1 MIVAF
6 KHMVLNDS
14 RNPDFNQA
22 HTKSSHKHYGH
33 YGSKWVTPKFTWLQ
47 HSTWPKFDPVFGYP
61 KFWIPQFCQHDWMN
75 TIYPTLHQA
84 LKMKRQKSFLGK
96 VRNTSQR
103 LKTAAQELW
112 QDLIS
117 IIWWF
122 PLQKGGPQKISKDC
136 DFFLGLYT
144 QIYLFNFL
152 FFFFYSQL
160 NNMIKV
166 SHLWTCR
173 GKPKQLIAKTS
184 LFCFATPPQQI
195 H

>member
-1 MIVAF
+1 
-6 KHMVLNDS
+6 
-14 RNPDFNQA
+14 
-22 HTKSSHKHYGH
+22 
-33 YGSKWVTPKFTWLQ
+33 
-47 HSTWPKFDPVFGYP
+47 
-61 KFWIPQFCQHDWMN
+61 MN
-75 TIYPTLHQA
+75 TIYPTPLKTEALHQA
-84 LKMKRQKSFLGK
+84 MKMKRQKSFLGK

-184 LFCFATPPQQI
+184 LFCFATPPNKFINLIWFIYSTVYPSNLERKGFRSTVQQGQSTLR
-195 H
+195 

>member
-1 MIVAF
+1 MSYP
-6 KHMVLNDS
+6 KNSLGCNTQH
-14 RNPDFNQA
+14 NQ
-22 HTKSSHKHYGH
+22 
-33 YGSKWVTPKFTWLQ
+33 
-47 HSTWPKFDPVFGYP
+47 KFDPVFGYP
-61 KFWIPQFCQHDWMN
+61 KFWIPQFCQHNWMN
-75 TIYPTLHQA
+75 TIYPTPGTKTEALHQA
-84 LKMKRQKSFLGK
+84 MKMKRQKSFLGK

-122 PLQKGGPQKISKDC
+122 PLKKGCPPKICKDSDVFGDC
-136 DFFLGLYT
+136 TDLFVYFFVVL
-144 QIYLFNFL
+144 
-152 FFFFYSQL
+152 FYSQL

-184 LFCFATPPQQI
+184 LFCFATPPNKFINLIDMI
-195 H
+195 HL